1 MIERHSPKVN
11 AIVAVTTCISIDE
24 FTAIGRNTVVADVW
38 PRKKLLAGSSVQ
50 INAN

>member
-11 AIVAVTTCISIDE
+11 AIVAVTTCIDE